1 MSMEWKELDLNNS
14 DSLFTEA
21 LHLYDLSF
29 PDEVRESHDLFRRS
43 IALSSGENKYHFL
56 VGLENGKVIS
66 LATAHYFA
74 KANFGYIVYLA
85 AHPDKRGAGLGKK
98 TIQEIERR
106 LNLDAKAHGYP
117 CLSAVVLETEKE
129 TMAHNEEE
137 YSANLKRLKFFERL
151 GFRIA
156 KINYVQPPLFRGQTP
171 VPLYLQMKISN
182 EDTIINPEEVIDVI
196 YREKYKK
203 VNQVST
209 AELEICLEA

>member
-1 MSMEWKELDLNNS
+1 MEWKELDLNNS

-56 VGLENGKVIS
+56 VGLENGKLIS

-98 TIQEIERR
+98 TFQEIERR

-129 TMAHNEEE
+129 TLAHNEEE
-137 YSANLKRLKFFERL
+137 YITNLKRLKFFEGL

-156 KINYVQPPLFRGQTP
+156 ETDYVQPPLFHGQTP
-171 VPLYLQMKISN
+171 VPLYLQIKALD
-182 EDTIINPEEVIDVI
+182 EDARINPKIIIDTM
-196 YREKYKK
+196 YNEKYKK
-203 VNQVST
+203 INQVSKE
-209 AELEICLEA
+209 ELMLCLEA